1 MYDRP
6 SRRAQNPRRNL
17 SHDRGQS
24 TVELALSLPI
34 ILMLLLAV
42 VQVAIVVAEVLS
54 TQVAAREGARAAS
67 MAASPHSA
75 AAAAVARS
83 WPAAVNTSVQG
94 GIVRV
99 TVQRTIRTD
108 VPMVGWLLPDV
119 RSRATVVMQREPP

>member
-54 TQVAAREGARAAS
+54 TQVAAREGAR
-67 MAASPHSA
+67 
-75 AAAAVARS
+75 
-83 WPAAVNTSVQG
+83 
-94 GIVRV
+94 
-99 TVQRTIRTD
+99 
-108 VPMVGWLLPDV
+108 
-119 RSRATVVMQREPP
+119 